1 MAGPRAAM
9 EARVR
14 GGAGAG
20 ALLWDVRRYVVG
32 LRQTVKTLAAKRCR
46 MVLMAPNIE
55 KICSEGV

>member
-1 MAGPRAAM
+1 M

-20 ALLWDVRRYVVG
+20 ALLWDVRRYLVG